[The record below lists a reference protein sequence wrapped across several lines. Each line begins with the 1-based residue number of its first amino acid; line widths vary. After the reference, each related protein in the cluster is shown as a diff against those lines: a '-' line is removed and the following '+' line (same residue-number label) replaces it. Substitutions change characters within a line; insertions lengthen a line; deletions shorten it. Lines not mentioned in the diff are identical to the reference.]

1 MLRWGNLVESSIP
14 SLSEPHV
21 AENASSQYKTET
33 LVGAS
38 PVPRPKKGSKVEP
51 PNNHEMNPT
60 SIM

>member
-21 AENASSQYKTET
+21 AENAANKYKTET

-38 PVPRPKKGSKVEP
+38 AVPRPKKGSKVEP
-51 PNNHEMNPT
+51 CNNHQMNPT
-60 SIM
+60 SLM